1 MKSLIYYQLF
11 SENEVFSD
19 AQLNVAINQMFTLMI
34 NLLDEV
40 TVKSSLV
47 IDGNVAL
54 QLQGDKARSAFT
66 TVELITDSDVIFK
79 ALKNSYKCLD
89 FENVLLYQDRIL
101 LKFKGHQIKLSL
113 SGAKVYALD
122 VDGIMVRNKTQIL

>member
-11 SENEVFSD
+11 SENEVFSN
-19 AQLNVAINQMFTLMI
+19 AQLNVAINQMYTLLI

-66 TVELITDSDVIFK
+66 TVDFITDSEVIFK
-79 ALKNSYKCLD
+79 ALKNSYKCLE
-89 FENVLLYQDRIL
+89 FENVLLNSDKIL
-101 LKFKGHQIKLSL
+101 LKFKGHHIKLSL
-113 SGAKVYALD
+113 SGTKVNALE
-122 VDGIMVRNKTQIL
+122 VDGIMVRNKTQII